1 MILLDILKFLTIDV
15 ETDPL
20 ADGGRDVVAGDA
32 EVGPHVLAP
41 HPVDL
46 QRVPGPDVHRP
57 AQRVSDVSVSS
68 PGCDLCW

>member
-1 MILLDILKFLTIDV
+1 MEV
-15 ETDPL
+15 YPL

-57 AQRVSDVSVSS
+57 AQRVCDVSVSS